1 MKIYKNLILPTSL
14 VAGTIIGAGV
24 FALPFLFQKSGLLT
38 GFFYLIFFGCAFA
51 LIHLMYADVILRTE
65 EKHRFVGYADLYLG
79 RRGKWLSIFMT
90 IFGMI
95 FSLTAYLVLSASFI
109 NLLLSSGFAVP
120 ETPDIYKI
128 AVFWFFGSAAIF
140 LMINSLA
147 VSELLI
153 TSSVVFIIFVIFGYG
168 INNFGQTAN
177 LPYFNP
183 LNIFLP
189 YGAIL
194 FSFAGRTS
202 IPAVLGYFRNNN
214 QSPVKAKIP
223 IIAGT
228 TLPAF
233 IYILFILGIL
243 GTSEIVSEDSVS
255 GLKGI
260 LPLWILGLLGI
271 FGTITLWS
279 TYIVIARDIKK
290 SLQYD
295 LKLSGVIAS
304 LIVVILPIL
313 LYTAGFQNFLGLVG
327 LVGGV
332 FISLEGILIVLMW
345 LKASKIKSEEIML
358 TKINPIITKL
368 LLIIFLGG
376 VIYELVF

>member
-1 MKIYKNLILPTSL
+1 M
-14 VAGTIIGAGV
+14 
-24 FALPFLFQKSGLLT
+24 PFLFQKSGLLT
-38 GFFYLIFFGCAFA
+38 GFFYLIFFSCAFT
-51 LIHLMYADVILRTE
+51 LVHLMYADVILQTE

-79 RRGKWLSIFMT
+79 RGGKWLSIFMT
-90 IFGMI
+90 LVGMI

-168 INNFGQTAN
+168 INNFEQITKVS
-177 LPYFNP
+177 YFNFDIA
-183 LNIFLP
+183 NIFLP

-228 TLPAF
+228 ILPAF

-243 GTSEIVSEDSVS
+243 GTSEIASEDSVS

-260 LPLWILGLLGI
+260 LPLWTLGLLGI

-295 LKLSGVIAS
+295 IKLSGALAS

-345 LKASKIKSEEIML
+345 LKASKLESEEKML
-358 TKINPIITKL
+358 AKINPLITKL